1 MVNPAREECV
11 CWVWGSENALQRL
24 RTGLEES
31 VEIIPV
37 EQRGR
42 GIEAE
47 GTACT
52 KAQRLGKTLVCF
64 ENR

>member
-1 MVNPAREECV
+1 MCA
-11 CWVWGSENALQRL
+11 GYGGQNALQRL

-64 ENR
+64 ENG